1 MLGVVFA
8 QRNAYV
14 AIRLTL
20 MAVIQVTQAECRGV
34 DLTCSNPNFRICPAL
49 AFPAVT
55 HGFEGVNLRCLLDCH
70 FWGVTL
76 TKTLAANGGDA
87 S

>member
-20 MAVIQVTQAECRGV
+20 MALIQVTQAECRGA
-34 DLTCSNPNFRICPAL
+34 DLAFSNPNLRVCPAV

-55 HGFEGVNLRCLLDCH
+55 HGFEGVNLRCLWTAI
-70 FWGVTL
+70 FGV
-76 TKTLAANGGDA
+76 
-87 S
+87 